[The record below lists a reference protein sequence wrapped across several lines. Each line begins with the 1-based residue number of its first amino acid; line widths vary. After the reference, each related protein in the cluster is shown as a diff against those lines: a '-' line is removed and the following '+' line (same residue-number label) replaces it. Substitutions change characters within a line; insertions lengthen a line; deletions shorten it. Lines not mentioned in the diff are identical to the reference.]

1 MTLSPWLLIPLL
13 GLAGGIGSVLRVLL
27 MRWQGALPFGLI
39 LTNTLAAAFV
49 GVALSLADLPQGFLV
64 VAMAGFAGG
73 LSTFAGVSKSAWE
86 FWHNGRLVQMLLTL
100 ITNLL
105 IPILALMLALRAFA
119 G

>member
-1 MTLSPWLLIPLL
+1 MTLNPWILIPLL
-13 GLAGGIGSVLRVLL
+13 GLAGGLGSVLRVFL

-49 GVALSLADLPQGFLV
+49 GFLLAGYDLPQGYLLIAV
-64 VAMAGFAGG
+64 VGLAGG
-73 LSTFAGVSKSAWE
+73 LSTFAGVSKAAWE

-105 IPILALMLALRAFA
+105 IPILALMLALWAFSS
-119 G
+119 

>member
-1 MTLSPWLLIPLL
+1 MTLNPWILIPLL
-13 GLAGGIGSVLRVLL
+13 GLAGGLGSVLRVYL

-49 GVALSLADLPQGFLV
+49 GFLLAGSDLPQGHLLIAV
-64 VAMAGFAGG
+64 VGLAGG
-73 LSTFAGVSKSAWE
+73 LSTFAGVSKAAWE

-105 IPILALMLALRAFA
+105 IPILALMLALWAFSS
-119 G
+119 

>member
-1 MTLSPWLLIPLL
+1 MISNPWILVPLI
-13 GLAGGIGSVLRVLL
+13 GVAGGVGSVLRALL

-49 GVALSLADLPQGFLV
+49 GLILGGVELQSSYLAVALT
-64 VAMAGFAGG
+64 GFAGG
-73 LSTFAGVSKSAWE
+73 LSTFAGVSKAAWD
-86 FWHNGRLVQMLLTL
+86 FWHNGRLVQMLLTM

-105 IPILALMLALRAFA
+105 IPITALLLALWVVE

>member
-1 MTLSPWLLIPLL
+1 MTLSPWILIPLL
-13 GLAGGIGSVLRVLL
+13 GIAGGIGSVLRVYL

-39 LTNTLAAAFV
+39 LANTIAGAFV
-49 GVALSLADLPQGFLV
+49 GVALGVGDLPQGYLV
-64 VAMAGFAGG
+64 LALVGFAGG
-73 LSTFAGVSKSAWE
+73 LSTFAGVSKAAWE

-105 IPILALMLALRAFA
+105 IPILGLMLALRVFA